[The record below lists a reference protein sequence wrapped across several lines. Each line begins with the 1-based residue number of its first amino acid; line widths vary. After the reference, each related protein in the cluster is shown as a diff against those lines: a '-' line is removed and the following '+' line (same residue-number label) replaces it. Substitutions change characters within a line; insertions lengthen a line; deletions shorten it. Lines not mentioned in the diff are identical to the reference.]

1 MSTGAAVRTMPLS
14 TLLGS
19 AAGNAVAVSDLTL
32 DSRAVQPG
40 GAFLACQGRRSHGL
54 SYLETA
60 LTRGARAV
68 LWEPAPGV
76 TPPSVPANVSA
87 VAVPQL
93 AARAGE
99 LADRFFGAPS
109 RSLRIA
115 GVTGTNGKTTC
126 AWLLAQALTASGR
139 LCGYIGTLG
148 AGMPGAVL
156 ASEHTTADAVT
167 VHRQLAELRSAGA
180 SCVAMEVSS
189 HALDQHR
196 VVGVRFRVA
205 AFTNLTRDHLDYHGD
220 MAAYAEA
227 KARLFDLPELDWRV
241 INIDDE
247 FGMRLHA
254 SAQGQSR
261 LLATSRSGARLAQA
275 DAWLTATRVALA
287 SDGIDMD
294 LESSAGRTSL
304 HVPLLGEFNADN
316 VLTVL
321 GVLLA
326 LDLPLSEAAAL
337 LAKVT
342 PPSGRMETFGGGEAP
357 LVIVDYAHT
366 PDALEKA
373 LAAARTHC
381 RGHLTVVFGCGGD
394 RDAGKRPQMG
404 AVAAQLA
411 DRIVLTD
418 DNPRSEDPAQIVA
431 GIRRGMPINCPVQT
445 EHDRARAIQIGIEA
459 SRPGD
464 VVLVAGKGHEDYQIV
479 AAIKRPFSDQA
490 EVRAAL
496 SARTASVRRQ

>member
-1 MSTGAAVRTMPLS
+1 MALTRVLGARTGSEADLAVTDLS
-14 TLLGS
+14 
-19 AAGNAVAVSDLTL
+19 L

-54 SYLETA
+54 AYLETA

-76 TPPSVPANVSA
+76 TPPSVPTDVSV

-93 AARAGE
+93 GARAGE

-109 RSLRIA
+109 QALRIA

-139 LCGYIGTLG
+139 RCGYIGTLG

-156 ASEHTTADAVT
+156 AGEHTTADAVT
-167 VHRQLAELRSAGA
+167 VHRQLAELRRAGA

-220 MAAYAEA
+220 LAAYAEA
-227 KARLFDLPELDWRV
+227 KARLFRLPELDWRV

-254 SAQGQSR
+254 STHGQSR
-261 LLATSRSGARLAQA
+261 LLATSRSGARLSQA
-275 DAWLTATRVALA
+275 DAWLTATRLTLV
-287 SDGIDMD
+287 SDGIDMVV
-294 LESSAGRTSL
+294 ESSAGQASL
-304 HVPLLGEFNADN
+304 RVPLLGEFNAAN

-321 GVLLA
+321 GILLA
-326 LDLPLSEAAAL
+326 LELPLAEAAAL
-337 LAKVT
+337 LTNVT
-342 PPSGRMETFGGGEAP
+342 PPSGRMETFGGAAAP

-366 PDALEKA
+366 PDALQNA
-373 LAAARTHC
+373 LVAARTHC
-381 RGHLTVVFGCGGD
+381 RGSLTVVFGCGGD

-418 DNPRSEDPAQIVA
+418 DNPRSEDPAQIVS
-431 GIRRGMPINCPVQT
+431 GIRRGVPASRAVQT
-445 EHDRARAIQIGIEA
+445 EHDRARAIRIGIETSQA
-459 SRPGD
+459 GD

-479 AAIKRPFSDQA
+479 GAVKRPFSDQA

-496 SARTASVRRQ
+496 SARLSPVRH